1 MKNWIKT
8 HSKLL
13 VLCSIGGLGGF
24 LIILVAIF
32 TVLFFSNNR
41 CSDNAGTSD
50 TDISSGFT
58 GSWTTQGTEAYKN
71 AKATFD
77 FWVSKGMSGAQAAGI
92 VGNIGGAEDTG
103 FVLNQKEI
111 GGGSGGGLYQF
122 TPYTKY
128 LNDAKSDKSWSVV
141 NQGEVVMSLEP
152 QTVKSFFSKTKNSS
166 PGDAA
171 TDWMNMY
178 ERPSERARA
187 TTNSMRRSAAEKA
200 YELFGGANI
209 SAKDSLLGDVTETSD
224 VGVTSDLQNDSKT
237 CSVSSDSASDG
248 TGEVP
253 KGVRDKIY
261 AANEIPDSL
270 KPYLLPIN
278 VSDARGVSGK
288 GWSHPGGQCVDY
300 VVSEATVLWNNTQS
314 WSLGNGVDQVN
325 SAIKFGYAVKDD
337 KPHKGDLVSCD
348 GTDPSIGHTWM
359 VGHVFADGSVL
370 LQEQNYPGKSG
381 DDMGAPLTW
390 DVAVLPPYKDGA
402 WANLPNYGATLNHPV
417 FAKPAHG
424 MKK

>member
-128 LNDAKSDKSWSVV
+128 LNDPKSDKSWSAV

-152 QTVKSFFSKTKNSS
+152 QTVSSFFSKTKNSS

-187 TTNSMRRSAAEKA
+187 TTNSMRRSLQKKHMNFLV
-200 YELFGGANI
+200 ELI
-209 SAKDSLLGDVTETSD
+209 SPL
-224 VGVTSDLQNDSKT
+224 
-237 CSVSSDSASDG
+237 
-248 TGEVP
+248 
-253 KGVRDKIY
+253 RI
-261 AANEIPDSL
+261 
-270 KPYLLPIN
+270 PYL
-278 VSDARGVSGK
+278 V
-288 GWSHPGGQCVDY
+288 
-300 VVSEATVLWNNTQS
+300 T
-314 WSLGNGVDQVN
+314 
-325 SAIKFGYAVKDD
+325 
-337 KPHKGDLVSCD
+337 
-348 GTDPSIGHTWM
+348 
-359 VGHVFADGSVL
+359 
-370 LQEQNYPGKSG
+370 LQKLQ
-381 DDMGAPLTW
+381 M
-390 DVAVLPPYKDGA
+390 
-402 WANLPNYGATLNHPV
+402 
-417 FAKPAHG
+417 
-424 MKK
+424 

>member
-1 MKNWIKT
+1 M
-8 HSKLL
+8 
-13 VLCSIGGLGGF
+13 
-24 LIILVAIF
+24 
-32 TVLFFSNNR
+32 
-41 CSDNAGTSD
+41 
-50 TDISSGFT
+50 
-58 GSWTTQGTEAYKN
+58 
-71 AKATFD
+71 
-77 FWVSKGMSGAQAAGI
+77 
-92 VGNIGGAEDTG
+92 
-103 FVLNQKEI
+103 
-111 GGGSGGGLYQF
+111 YQF

-128 LNDAKSDKSWSVV
+128 LNDPKSDKSWSVV

-152 QTVKSFFSKTKNSS
+152 QTVSSFFSKSKNSS

-270 KPYLLPIN
+270 KQYLLPIN

-348 GTDPSIGHTWM
+348 GTDPSVGHTWM